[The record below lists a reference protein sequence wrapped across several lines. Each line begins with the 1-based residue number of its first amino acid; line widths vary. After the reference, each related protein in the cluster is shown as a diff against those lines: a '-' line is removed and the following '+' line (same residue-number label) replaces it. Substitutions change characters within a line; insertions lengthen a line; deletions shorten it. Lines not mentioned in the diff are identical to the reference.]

1 MSDRIDSLY
10 FCKDGR
16 YDLDNVKITDN
27 FLFTE
32 VFSNKNLLKR
42 FLEIFLNI
50 KDVDISSISREYV
63 IYDLDNS
70 KDVRLDLFAE
80 DKDTVYNIEI
90 QTSNTYDLPRRTRY
104 YQSKI
109 DRKYLHK
116 GDKTY
121 NKLLKS
127 FIIFICTFNPFRE
140 SINQPIYVF
149 ENMCVA
155 SNNSIIKLN
164 DQTYK
169 VFINSQCDIKQ
180 VQDNNIKAFVEL
192 INDGFIS
199 KTKTTFIDDVINE
212 ANRLRENGKW
222 RSDYMTIMQEY
233 AKEYADKV
241 LNQERIDIA
250 TKMLKMDVNDDIILN
265 CSNLTQSQLEEIKN
279 SLKNM

>member
-1 MSDRIDSLY
+1 
-10 FCKDGR
+10 
-16 YDLDNVKITDN
+16 
-27 FLFTE
+27 
-32 VFSNKNLLKR
+32 
-42 FLEIFLNI
+42 
-50 KDVDISSISREYV
+50 
-63 IYDLDNS
+63 
-70 KDVRLDLFAE
+70 
-80 DKDTVYNIEI
+80 
-90 QTSNTYDLPRRTRY
+90 
-104 YQSKI
+104 
-109 DRKYLHK
+109 
-116 GDKTY
+116 
-121 NKLLKS
+121 
-127 FIIFICTFNPFRE
+127 
-140 SINQPIYVF
+140 
-149 ENMCVA
+149 MCVA
-155 SNNSIIKLN
+155 NNNSIIKLN

-233 AKEYADKV
+233 AKEYAKEYADKV